1 MTKYFSGINNLDE
14 LKKAFLKL
22 AKKLHPDNGG
32 NASDFQEM
40 KNEFDKLVKH
50 FEMFGKYATNNP
62 DDNETSENNSF
73 DFGLYAD
80 IISQLAG
87 LDGLII
93 ELVGTW
99 LWVSGETFPHKDV
112 LKSLKFRW
120 SSKKRAWYFHF
131 EPYHKRSKKQYSLDD
146 IRGMF
151 GSQTFKGASRP
162 TFKPV

>member
-1 MTKYFSGINNLDE
+1 MKYFNNINDLQE
-14 LKKAFLKL
+14 LKKAFIKWC
-22 AKKLHPDNGG
+22 KKLHPDNGG
-32 NASDFQEM
+32 NAEAFKEMQSEYSKLYEHLKIFGFNKNNAAEENKNSEADF
-40 KNEFDKLVKH
+40 
-50 FEMFGKYATNNP
+50 
-62 DDNETSENNSF
+62 NNSAF
-73 DFGLYAD
+73 SD
-80 IISQLAG
+80 IIASLAG

-93 ELVGTW
+93 ELVGSW

-120 SSKKRAWYFHF
+120 SSKKKAWYFHF

>member
-22 AKKLHPDNGG
+22 AKELHPDNGG
-32 NASDFQEM
+32 NVADFQEM
-40 KNEFDKLVKH
+40 KNEFDRLSKH
-50 FEMFGKYATNNP
+50 FEMFGKSNINE
-62 DDNETSENNSF
+62 DQETSEANF
-73 DFGLYAD
+73 DFNLYAD

-93 ELVGTW
+93 ELVGSW

-120 SSKKRAWYFHF
+120 SSKKKAWYFHF
-131 EPYHKRSKKQYSLDD
+131 EPYKKRSKKNFSLDD
-146 IRGMF
+146 IKNMY
-151 GSQTFKGASRP
+151 GSTTIKGTARAAL
-162 TFKPV
+162 T

>member
-22 AKKLHPDNGG
+22 AKRLHPDNGG

-50 FEMFGKYATNNP
+50 FEMFGKYA

-80 IISQLAG
+80 IISKLAG

-120 SSKKRAWYFHF
+120 SSKKKAWYFHF

-146 IRGMF
+146 IRTMF